1 MGVSIMKDKQ
11 VSKSS
16 DKVNIRI
23 QLQRDIWNKFR
34 GQCIYHSLDWK
45 KEVWTAIEKH
55 LEHLKT
61 SKAGT
66 KKTLPRK
73 GESRQTSEKS
83 L

>member
-1 MGVSIMKDKQ
+1 MGVSVMKGKQ

-23 QLQRDIWNKFR
+23 QLQRDIWNQFR

-45 KEVWTAIEKH
+45 KEVWIAIEKH
-55 LEHLKT
+55 LVHLKT

-73 GESRQTSEKS
+73 GEPRRTSGKS